1 MIDLKGVFGMDAIC
15 TNALTLG
22 YGEEDIIEELD
33 LVIPKGKITVFIGGN
48 GSGNRHCFVHWHAC

>member
-1 MIDLKGVFGMDAIC
+1 MIDLKGVFGMDAIR

-33 LVIPKGKITVFIGGN
+33 LVIPKGKSLYSSEGMVL
-48 GSGNRHCFVHWHAC
+48 GNRHCFVHWHAC